1 MSSSIKY
8 KIIYSKRKTIKI
20 AIDNNGEVIVTAP
33 ENISTEAIDN
43 VIKKRTNWI
52 NDKLNEIKNRITLPK
67 DSILYLG
74 ELRKVKVIIQ
84 KYLKKEFVV
93 EHNNLFIINVRSQD
107 NVIKVLKNYLIQEFD
122 AIVRV
127 KVKNYEKYF
136 KMKPIDIKVKDV
148 KSKWG
153 SCTYDNK
160 LCFNYRLIMA
170 NEEII
175 DYVIIHE
182 MCHMVHKNHSK
193 DYWNLVEKLYPIYK
207 KCDKWLKE
215 NGYLLQ
221 ILHLQP

>member
-193 DYWNLVEKLYPIYK
+193 DYWNLVEKIYPIYK
-207 KCDKWLKE
+207 RCDKWLKE

>member
-127 KVKNYEKYF
+127 
-136 KMKPIDIKVKDV
+136 
-148 KSKWG
+148 
-153 SCTYDNK
+153 
-160 LCFNYRLIMA
+160 
-170 NEEII
+170 
-175 DYVIIHE
+175 
-182 MCHMVHKNHSK
+182 
-193 DYWNLVEKLYPIYK
+193 
-207 KCDKWLKE
+207 
-215 NGYLLQ
+215 
-221 ILHLQP
+221 

>member
-33 ENISTEAIDN
+33 ENISTEAIDD

-122 AIVRV
+122 AIVRA

-175 DYVIIHE
+175 DYLIIHE

>member
-33 ENISTEAIDN
+33 ENISTEAIDD

-52 NDKLNEIKNRITLPK
+52 NDKLNEIKNRITLPN

>member
-1 MSSSIKY
+1 MSSAIKY

-33 ENISTEAIDN
+33 ENISTEAIDD

-52 NDKLNEIKNRITLPK
+52 NDKLNEIKNRITLPN

-122 AIVRV
+122 AIVRA
-127 KVKNYEKYF
+127 KVRNYEKYF